1 MNTTTK
7 TISRSHIAAILR
19 HLAPV
24 SIVSAGPTVAVRLKS
39 EAAAR
44 AAIDLLIMR
53 GYGAGF
59 GDTALDVIAE

>member
-19 HLAPV
+19 DLAPV

-39 EAAAR
+39 EVAAR
-44 AAIDLLIMR
+44 AAINLLNAR
-53 GYGAGF
+53 GYSAGF
-59 GDTALDVIAE
+59 GVTALDVIAE